1 MRSSFP
7 ARGAIASAAR
17 IVVFASIAL
26 LASCASLPPRPHE
39 PTTQAVEPDASSP
52 LGKMIEAALGSDPR
66 SGFRLLPV
74 ASASFE
80 TRIELIDKAEHS
92 IDLQYYLFQGDD
104 TGRFLMRAVRA
115 AAERGVRVRILI
127 DDLYTAGEDPLLNSL
142 ASFPNIEVR
151 VFNPFAIGR
160 GALWSRLALSLA
172 QTGRIDHRMHN
183 KLFLV
188 DNLAAV
194 AGGRNIA
201 DEYFMRSASN
211 NFVDL
216 DVFAIGPVV
225 TQLSDIFDR
234 YWNSTFAYPLSTIS
248 IPEGTRPE
256 LQRRFDELTIYA
268 IAPPPEA
275 IPENA
280 RAFLSLPGEI
290 RVGKLSGVILAN
302 AEAIADPIDKASGAN
317 LTDIKG
323 TVTSHI
329 LDMIGSAQHSVI
341 MASPYFVPGKAGLAE
356 MQAASK
362 RGIDQTVIT
371 NSLASTDAPLAQIGY
386 IRYRRAMLEA
396 GVHIRELSPTLV
408 GSSARLGIFH
418 GSLGALHAKI
428 AVVDG
433 RLVYIGSMNLDERSA
448 YENTEL
454 GIIIDSPELADQ
466 MAARTD
472 RASSYEL
479 RLSPN
484 GAIEWVA
491 SEKGQDVVFK
501 DEPEAGFWTRM
512 EVKLFAPFV
521 PERQL

>member
-1 MRSSFP
+1 MRVALAGSVTLF
-7 ARGAIASAAR
+7 AACAI
-17 IVVFASIAL
+17 
-26 LASCASLPPRPHE
+26 LPPRPVE
-39 PTTQAVEPDASSP
+39 PATRAVEPDPASP
-52 LGKMIEAALGSDPR
+52 IGKLVTAAIGADPR
-66 SGFRLLPV
+66 SGFRLMPI

-80 TRIELIDKAEHS
+80 TRIELVNKATHS

-104 TGRFLMRAVRA
+104 TGRFLMRAVRQ

-127 DDLYTAGEDPLLNSL
+127 DDLYTAGEDPLLTSL
-142 ASFPNIEVR
+142 AAFPNVEIR
-151 VFNPFAIGR
+151 LFNPFAIGR
-160 GALWSRLALSLA
+160 GALWSRLAFSLA

-183 KLFLV
+183 KLFIV
-188 DNLAAV
+188 DNEAAV

-201 DEYFMRSASN
+201 DEYFMRSAIN

-216 DVFAIGPVV
+216 DIFAIGPVV
-225 TQLSDIFDR
+225 QQLSDIFDR
-234 YWNSTFAYPLSTIS
+234 YWNSTFAYPLATLTA
-248 IPEGTRPE
+248 PEGTREE
-256 LQRRFDELTIYA
+256 LERRFDELTIYA

-275 IPENA
+275 VPDNA
-280 RAFLSLPGEI
+280 RPFLSLPGEI
-290 RVGKLSGVILAN
+290 RAGKLTGIVLAN

-317 LTDIKG
+317 LSDIKG

-329 LDMIGSAQHSVI
+329 LDMIGSAKQSVI
-341 MASPYFVPGKAGLAE
+341 MASPYFVPGKAGLAG
-356 MQAASK
+356 MQAASA
-362 RGIDQTVIT
+362 RGVDQTVIT

-408 GSSARLGIFH
+408 GTSGRLGIFH

-433 RLVYIGSMNLDERSA
+433 HLVYIGSMNLDERSA

-454 GIIIDSPELADQ
+454 GLIIDSPELADQ

-472 RASSYEL
+472 RASSYAL
-479 RLSPN
+479 RLAPD

-491 SEKGQDVVFK
+491 SENGEDVVFK
-501 DEPEAGFWTRM
+501 DEPEAGILTRI
-512 EVKLFAPFV
+512 EVKLLAPFV